1 MILPNPRNSILRV
14 LSIFDYY
21 PKMRFFPKNL
31 TLSILSLRSFQRYVE
46 FQKNPM
52 SRFGENVFTY

>member
-21 PKMRFFPKNL
+21 PKMKFFPKNL
-31 TLSILSLRSFQRYVE
+31 TLSIFCLLGHS
-46 FQKNPM
+46 
-52 SRFGENVFTY
+52 NVMWNFRKIL